1 MSVKVDLNR
10 LSLHINYLYSEL
22 RETDQ
27 LLNILTQIINNDHD
41 VNDSKY
47 VILMQQY
54 NTILKE
60 QDNVRNRIVL
70 LENTV
75 LKFSDVEHTVSND
88 LDEAINAL
96 YRN

>member
-10 LSLHINYLYSEL
+10 LSLHINFLHSEL

-27 LLNILTQIINNDHD
+27 LLNILTQIINNDYD